1 MRENIERVIAAAV
14 AYIATCDP
22 PTPARIAEINASIEL
37 LQAALPPLHD
47 EHNLNEYVD
56 TARAMYVDSDDV
68 EIDVAPLVMP
78 AGDESGYWIN
88 GWMFVRHS
96 DVVEARELNTETL
109 Y

>member
-1 MRENIERVIAAAV
+1 MRENIERVIKAAAD
-14 AYIATCDP
+14 YIATCDP

-37 LQAALPPLHD
+37 LQAALPPLHN